1 MPAYS
6 LLAIPYWL
14 FLIGY
19 SILAI
24 PCCKAYGAA
33 VETVYIDTK
42 KGVEADLR
50 RAMALKNADAETM
63 GEVLEALASGD
74 TSMQDVEMNDKHPL
88 ESMHATAQSSKEGA
102 RMDEGSQMPEDSQD
116 LQLIPEGGK
125 EDEHGKGPPMLESSS
140 DEDEYE
146 CEDAD
151 EAEAYDYDG
160 AYGHEK
166 EGDAWVEPAKKKQKI
181 ETQLH
186 VLKAK

>member
-1 MPAYS
+1 MY
-6 LLAIPYWL
+6 
-14 FLIGY
+14 
-19 SILAI
+19 
-24 PCCKAYGAA
+24 KN
-33 VETVYIDTK
+33 TK
-42 KGVEADLR
+42 KSVEEDFRRCLALNQSGVDPEIA
-50 RAMALKNADAETM
+50 AN
-63 GEVLEALASGD
+63 VLEALAGGD
-74 TSMQDVEMNDKHPL
+74 TAMQDVEMNDKDPL
-88 ESMHATAQSSKEGA
+88 ETMHATAQSSKDGG
-102 RMDEGSQMPEDSQD
+102 RMDEGSQMPEDSQDLHGDSQLD

-125 EDEHGKGPPMLESSS
+125 EDEHGKGQPMLESSS

-181 ETQLH
+181 ETQLD